1 MTPFITWASGHA
13 PKGALDPNLMALEKL
28 HCSFVF
34 LGGAAR
40 LERPE
45 IPSFASFRV
54 FLTGEQSI
62 FA

>member
-1 MTPFITWASGHA
+1 MT
-13 PKGALDPNLMALEKL
+13 LEKL

-34 LGGAAR
+34 LGGSAR

-45 IPSFASFRV
+45 ISSFAGFRV
-54 FLTGEQSI
+54 LFTGEQSI